1 MTPRIHDI
9 DDAERWAGEILPSVS
24 RTFALSIRFLPGTLG
39 RAVTTAY
46 LLCRIADTIEDD
58 GAMDAERKAGLF
70 DEFRGTLGDAEAADA
85 FPARVADVAGDAA
98 HVALIRR
105 TDAVCCV
112 LRSLSAGTRA
122 IVVRWVEEMVEIGRA
137 HV

>member
-58 GAMDAERKAGLF
+58 IGLDNDQKSYF
-70 DEFRGTLGDAEAADA
+70 HRMF
-85 FPARVADVAGDAA
+85 V
-98 HVALIRR
+98 
-105 TDAVCCV
+105 
-112 LRSLSAGTRA
+112 A
-122 IVVRWVEEMVEIGRA
+122 IVSGEIGRA